1 VADHHV
7 LALLGWDFWGRT
19 LWVDRVKTPTR
30 EYRCRAWSVGP
41 ATAPLRAKALAVV
54 LRSDVQR
61 LRGARILPCQTH
73 RFGQDRRTDRA
84 GQSLG
89 WGGTR
94 RAQRRQTD
102 LLAPRVASWGRL
114 EGAKEKGEAVEE
126 TRKRQTI
133 RCRHFSSFFPPS
145 KGPYARF
152 SIPLHPGRINHQ
164 AFSLSRLCAHK
175 HSSAQQYMI
184 IISHLLRLL

>member
-1 VADHHV
+1 VVRWAGHRP
-7 LALLGWDFWGRT
+7 LASKGSCGR
-19 LWVDRVKTPTR
+19 
-30 EYRCRAWSVGP
+30 
-41 ATAPLRAKALAVV
+41 

-61 LRGARILPCQTH
+61 LRGARIMPCQTH

-84 GQSLG
+84 GQS
-89 WGGTR
+89 
-94 RAQRRQTD
+94 
-102 LLAPRVASWGRL
+102 RL
-114 EGAKEKGEAVEE
+114 EGNQKSPTTTDRPRCPEWLVVDGWKAR
-126 TRKRQTI
+126 RKKVKQWRRQGKDKRSGAGI
-133 RCRHFSSFFPPS
+133 SLLSFPPS